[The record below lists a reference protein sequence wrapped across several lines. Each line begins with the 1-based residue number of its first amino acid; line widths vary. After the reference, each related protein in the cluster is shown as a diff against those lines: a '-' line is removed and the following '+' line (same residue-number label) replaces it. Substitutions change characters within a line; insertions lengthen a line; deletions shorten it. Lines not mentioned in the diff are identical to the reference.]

1 MCARIARHSRRT
13 SSNETEL
20 RVEQRVH
27 SGPFG
32 IPDFYRLMTAWLLPV
47 LVSFSPELRPA
58 ALAAVL
64 FELSR
69 VAHESFAADS
79 RR

>member
-1 MCARIARHSRRT
+1 M
-13 SSNETEL
+13 
-20 RVEQRVH
+20 H